1 MGHWHDG
8 HQRDRSLLMQ
18 IAIGVPI
25 GYQSNAG
32 RAAGVFDH
40 LLNDTFTTDRAAG
53 AVNGTNA
60 EPGPGRRGAIDANS
74 KLTLSGGVASFATG
88 GAGVGDPGIWYGEQS
103 RAVGRLLKTLVTP
116 ANTNGSVIVGWD
128 TNQLGAVND
137 SFRFGGSGVM
147 AISPNSGSSITV
159 SLYTA
164 AAIGLAVIFRPA
176 GCYFLAKPDS
186 NWLLMWMSSAG
197 STSRVWPAL
206 STINTTTVYTADYIR
221 VPSALWLPVPLL
233 SDGFSAWGS
242 SDGLGH
248 VEGSS
253 GGLGSGGGG
262 LAYTTVGTWGA
273 SGGLA
278 SASALSGGFAIAYRA
293 LSTADIIAT
302 VKVTRAGGDAG
313 LILRY
318 TDSNNHIT
326 CHHNG
331 TNVVLLK
338 KAAGVATTVQSTATT
353 YVAGAELRVVAQGTK
368 FRVYYNNALVG
379 SEQTISDAS
388 IQSPTN
394 VGLYTTNIGNS
405 FDDLVVYARGSGG
418 EHSALDGF

>member
-1 MGHWHDG
+1 
-8 HQRDRSLLMQ
+8 MQ
-18 IAIGVPI
+18 IAIGMPL
-25 GYQSNAG
+25 GYPVASAK
-32 RAAGVFDH
+32 AAGIFTY
-40 LLNDTFTTDRAAG
+40 LLSDTFTTDRAAG

-221 VPSALWLPVPLL
+221 VPSALWLPTPLI
-233 SDGFSAWGS
+233 SDGFSGWGT

-248 VEGSS
+248 AEGVA
-253 GGLGSGGGG
+253 GGLGSGGNGQIW
-262 LAYTTVGTWGA
+262 TQNVGTWGA
-273 SGGLA
+273 STGVA
-278 SASALSGGFAIAYRA
+278 ASALSGGRA
-293 LSTADIIAT
+293 IAT
-302 VKVTRAGGDAG
+302 VDAG
-313 LILRY
+313 KADLIISANCTHGSGTMSLIVRWTDEQNYVQLRR
-318 TDSNNHIT
+318 TS
-326 CHHNG
+326 
-331 TNVVLLK
+331 TNLQLVKVV
-338 KAAGVATTVQSTATT
+338 ANVETIVQNSASTL
-353 YVAGAELRVVAQGTK
+353 VAGAPVRLVCQGSV
-368 FRVYYNNALVG
+368 FRCYYNDALVG
-379 SEQTISDAS
+379 SEQTISDSAVAS
-388 IQSPTN
+388 ATR
-394 VGLYTTNIGNS
+394 VGLRTDNTGNQ
-405 FDDLVVYARGSGG
+405 FDNFVAYARGTGG
-418 EHSALDGF
+418 EYSALDSY